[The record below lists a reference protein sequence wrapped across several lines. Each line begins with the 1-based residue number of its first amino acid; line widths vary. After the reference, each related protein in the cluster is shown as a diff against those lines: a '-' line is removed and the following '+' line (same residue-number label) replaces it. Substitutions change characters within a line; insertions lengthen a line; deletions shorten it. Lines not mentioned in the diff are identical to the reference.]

1 MVDPEVNFCVPSG
14 IFMGVG
20 DKKKR
25 KRSGRV
31 DLEPIW
37 TSAPPGR
44 RGDAALKGDTS
55 IAPVMRAHGRMFSAH
70 RFKRVGTQTVRP
82 YGVIPAG

>member
-1 MVDPEVNFCVPSG
+1 
-14 IFMGVG
+14 MGVG
-20 DKKKR
+20 EKKR
-25 KRSGRV
+25 KKEKRCGRV

-55 IAPVMRAHGRMFSAH
+55 IAPVVRAHGRMFSAH
-70 RFKRVGTQTVRP
+70 
-82 YGVIPAG
+82 

>member
-1 MVDPEVNFCVPSG
+1 
-14 IFMGVG
+14 MGVG
-20 DKKKR
+20 EKKKKEKE

-55 IAPVMRAHGRMFSAH
+55 IAPVVSAHGRMFSAH
-70 RFKRVGTQTVRP
+70 
-82 YGVIPAG
+82 